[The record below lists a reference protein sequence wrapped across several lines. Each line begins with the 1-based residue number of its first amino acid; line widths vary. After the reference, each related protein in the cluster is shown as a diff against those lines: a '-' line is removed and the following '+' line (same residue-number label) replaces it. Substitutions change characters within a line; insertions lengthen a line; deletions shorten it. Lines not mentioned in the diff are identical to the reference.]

1 MKEQLNMFEAASCLG
16 VLSQETTR
24 DTIHDDSMMDL
35 GIKKHLDFDDTPEPV
50 KYEINIIG
58 FFFIILI
65 SQCNLNSISLFFS
78 MLIFFPL

>member
-1 MKEQLNMFEAASCLG
+1 MFEAASCLG

-50 KYEINIIG
+50 KYEIEIILV
-58 FFFIILI
+58 FLILI
-65 SQCNLNSISLFFS
+65 SYEIKYLF
-78 MLIFFPL
+78 LWFFNTQFFHS

>member
-58 FFFIILI
+58 FFY
-65 SQCNLNSISLFFS
+65 NSNFS
-78 MLIFFPL
+78 V